1 MKYFLIAGEASG
13 DLHGAHLIEA
23 LKQQDPHAEF
33 VGLGGELMQGQGMR
47 LLQHY
52 RTMAYMGFVAVVR
65 HLLEVLRNM
74 RNTKRALAEE
84 KPDVVILIDYP
95 SFNLRM
101 ARFAKEQ
108 VGCRV
113 CYYISPKL
121 WAWKAYRIKDIRRY
135 VDQMYT
141 IFPFETDYYAKHHY
155 KVHYVGNPTQE
166 TVDRYIKKTTDEASF
181 RREHGLDE
189 RPIIA
194 LLAGSR
200 KQEIRA
206 CLPTMVRVAQKFPHH
221 QAIIAGAPGV
231 EMTLYKEVAS
241 KVKVVSGCT
250 YELLRHAH
258 TAVVNSGTATLETA
272 LFDVPQVVVYHVAGG
287 RMAYQLKEWFIH
299 TKHVS
304 LVNIIAGREVVKELI
319 AHLFTEANLEKELEQ
334 LLTEEGKREAVRQG
348 YAEVRLALG
357 SESAAENAAR
367 DIVHSMQKN

>member
-65 HLLEVLRNM
+65 HLPEVLRNM

-141 IFPFETDYYAKHHY
+141 TPHLPQLH
-155 KVHYVGNPTQE
+155 
-166 TVDRYIKKTTDEASF
+166 SL
-181 RREHGLDE
+181 RR
-189 RPIIA
+189 PA
-194 LLAGSR
+194 
-200 KQEIRA
+200 
-206 CLPTMVRVAQKFPHH
+206 
-221 QAIIAGAPGV
+221 
-231 EMTLYKEVAS
+231 
-241 KVKVVSGCT
+241 
-250 YELLRHAH
+250 
-258 TAVVNSGTATLETA
+258 
-272 LFDVPQVVVYHVAGG
+272 
-287 RMAYQLKEWFIH
+287 
-299 TKHVS
+299 
-304 LVNIIAGREVVKELI
+304 
-319 AHLFTEANLEKELEQ
+319 
-334 LLTEEGKREAVRQG
+334 
-348 YAEVRLALG
+348 
-357 SESAAENAAR
+357 
-367 DIVHSMQKN
+367 

>member
-47 LLQHY
+47 ILQHY

-65 HLLEVLRNM
+65 HLPEVLRNM

-141 IFPFETDYYAKHHY
+141 IFPFETDYYAQHHY
-155 KVHYVGNPTQE
+155 KVYYVGNPTQE
-166 TVDRYIKKTTDEASF
+166 TVDRYIKNPTDEASF
-181 RREHGLDE
+181 RQEHGLDE

-200 KQEIRA
+200 KQEIKA

-221 QAIIAGAPGV
+221 QAVIAGAPGV

-304 LVNIIAGREVVKELI
+304 LVNIITGREVVKELI